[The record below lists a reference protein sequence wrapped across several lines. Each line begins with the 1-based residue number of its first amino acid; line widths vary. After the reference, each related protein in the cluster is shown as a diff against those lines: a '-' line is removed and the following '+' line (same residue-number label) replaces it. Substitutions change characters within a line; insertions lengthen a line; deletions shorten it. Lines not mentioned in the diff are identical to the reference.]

1 MFLTNH
7 FHFLFP
13 DVHLVMVLGEC
24 YEVTDWEILGI
35 ALGIN
40 KAVLERIKEDESK
53 ALYRQKAMFEEWINT
68 GEACWRNLVKAL
80 LYPPLKANDIAKVI
94 ADNHKV

>member
-1 MFLTNH
+1 
-7 FHFLFP
+7 
-13 DVHLVMVLGEC
+13 MVLKEC

-53 ALYRQKAMFEEWINT
+53 ALRRQMAMFEEWINT
-68 GEACWRNLVKAL
+68 GEASWRNLVRAL
-80 LYPPLKANDIAKVI
+80 LYPPLKAEDVARVV
-94 ADNHKV
+94 ADNHKECCGQ